1 MHNSVANP
9 SLGDSIRL
17 AIKIELRSINFFKEL
32 SVTEAETWLKLSV
45 DFGFDKAFSV
55 KEWSLVWEIFFWEG
69 MGGGKQSAPAPL
81 RRSLLRF
88 RAYHSALIPWIHG
101 VPY

>member
-32 SVTEAETWLKLSV
+32 SVTEAET
-45 DFGFDKAFSV
+45 
-55 KEWSLVWEIFFWEG
+55 
-69 MGGGKQSAPAPL
+69 
-81 RRSLLRF
+81 
-88 RAYHSALIPWIHG
+88 
-101 VPY
+101 